1 MRIAF
6 ISRGN
11 DPYVNA
17 RAKYLLRQ
25 RHEVYYFV
33 LPSGRDATIPNGVM
47 YVHMKP
53 SILRNIKLLRIFSHV
68 YSVRCFTRKYRLDI
82 LHIINMGLSKHAMF
96 SKCKKV
102 VLENEGSDV
111 LLNPHFDRILKRK
124 YRIYYHFADAV
135 IQDSKIS
142 QDAGIRYGAPKRN
155 NEIIEIG
162 VDFTKFN
169 LDVKQNVARQRLNIR
184 ADQKFVFCS
193 RSFRKRY
200 NIDTIIET
208 IPNVRSKFPDV
219 KYIFCCPCED
229 IGENYLRLI
238 DRLSVRDS
246 VIFTGYLD
254 HEKEMPFFV
263 KDADVVVSVPSSDS
277 SPFSVYEAMACGTPV
292 IISELPWYHEKF
304 EKDRDLVAVPVRNV
318 EKLATAILDILEGRK
333 TLDLASA
340 YKKVFEHINYE
351 TENQK
356 LEALY
361 ERILEK

>member
-11 DPYVNA
+11 DPYLNTRV
-17 RAKYLLRQ
+17 KQLLMRM
-25 RHEVYYFV
+25 HEVYYFV
-33 LPSGRDATIPNGVM
+33 LPSIKNPLAPKGVKCI
-47 YVHMKP
+47 YINSGV
-53 SILRNIKLLRIFSHV
+53 LNNIKFLRFFNYLYTI
-68 YSVRCFTRKYRLDI
+68 RNLTKKYKTDI
-82 LHIINMGLSKHAMF
+82 LHIINMAFSMHAPF
-96 SKCKKV
+96 SKSKKV
-102 VLENEGSDV
+102 ILENEGSDV
-111 LLNPHFDRILKRK
+111 LLWPVKSWRRRLQ
-124 YRIYYHFADAV
+124 YRFCYPYADAV

-162 VDFTKFN
+162 IDFTKFN
-169 LDVKQNVARQRLNIR
+169 LDVKKNVARQRLKIR
-184 ADQKFVFCS
+184 DGQKFVFCS
-193 RSFRKRY
+193 RSFEERY

-208 IPNVRSKFPDV
+208 IPKVNSKIPGI
-219 KYIFCCPCED
+219 KYVFSSLTDD
-229 IGENYLRLI
+229 IGETYRRLI
-238 DRLSVRDS
+238 DKLNIRKNI
-246 VIFTGYLD
+246 IFTIYLD

-263 KDADVVVSVPSSDS
+263 KDSDVVVSVPSSDS
-277 SPFSVYEAMACGTPV
+277 SPGSVYEAMACGTPV
-292 IISELPWYHEKF
+292 IISELPWYHGKF
-304 EKDRDLVAVPVRNV
+304 EKDRDLVTVPVRNV

-340 YKKVFEHINYE
+340 YKKVFDHLNYE